1 VRAKKSYGQHFLI
14 NESLAESIV
23 RLAIQKANGLP
34 ILEVGPGKGV
44 LTKHLIGQA
53 INFKAVDAD
62 RDMIAYLKRQYK
74 GIKERLIQGDFL
86 KQRLDTMFDETE
98 FVLLGN
104 FPYNISSQII
114 FQSILY
120 QNHIPWIIGMFQKE
134 MADRIIAPHGSKT
147 YGAISVLTQVYY
159 QGKTVFKVSP
169 GSFSP
174 PPKVNSSVLLFER
187 NPILPEEVNPK
198 QFRSVVKSSFGQR
211 RKMLRNTLKP
221 MIKDEALLEDSIFTK
236 RPEQLSVQNFIE
248 LTLMIQNQ

>member
-1 VRAKKSYGQHFLI
+1 MRAKKSFGQHFLV
-14 NESLAESIV
+14 NESLAEAIV
-23 RLAIQKANGLP
+23 RLAIEKANGLP

-44 LTKHLIGQA
+44 LTKHLIGQE
-53 INFKAVDAD
+53 IDFKAVDAD
-62 RDMIAYLKRQYK
+62 RDMLAYLKREYK
-74 GIKERLIQGDFL
+74 GIKERLILGDFL
-86 KQRLDTMFDETE
+86 KQRLDTMFDESE

-104 FPYNISSQII
+104 FPYNISSQIV

-120 QNHIPWIIGMFQKE
+120 QDHIPWIIGMFQKE

-187 NPILPEEVNPK
+187 NNILPKEVNPG

-221 MIKDEALLEDSIFTK
+221 MIEDEKLFEDAIFTK